1 MKAEVRMTILLV
13 LKDKEWGREPGYVG
27 SLKKVEKAKKWVSRA
42 SRKKCNNSVDSF
54 ILAVWDF

>member
-1 MKAEVRMTILLV
+1 MTMKAEVRMTILLV
-13 LKDKEWGREPGYVG
+13 LKDKERGREPGYVG

-54 ILAVWDF
+54 ILAV

>member
-54 ILAVWDF
+54 ILAV